1 MKQKLC
7 DKKKIIENF
16 RILCILKIKKLREI
30 FLYKSEILWK
40 DS

>member
-16 RILCILKIKKLREI
+16 RILCILKVKNEEKY
-30 FLYKSEILWK
+30 FYKREILWK